1 MSAYL
6 LPADILL
13 PDFEKTEGHA
23 WSVVACD
30 QYTSEPEYWEEV
42 ESTVGDKPSTLRLIL
57 PEVHLSESN
66 ARVPQIHSNMEA
78 YLKDV
83 LVRHPNSMLY
93 LEREQSRY
101 PAACGRLR

>member
-13 PDFEKTEGHA
+13 PDFEKTDATA

-30 QYTSEPEYWEEV
+30 QYTSEPEYWQAV
-42 ESTVGDKPSTLRLIL
+42 EQQVGEQPSTLKLIL
-57 PEVHLSESN
+57 PEVYLEESKDRI
-66 ARVPQIHSNMEA
+66 AEIHDNMNT

-83 LVRHPNSMLY
+83 LVRHPNKMIY
-93 LEREQSRY
+93 LERTQSD
-101 PAACGRLR
+101 GRVRR